1 MKLTRKLTIA
11 LAFAIL
17 VVLGIDASL
26 EVERKAQLFEGAIRR
41 DTQLLS
47 RTIAASAARVWTT
60 AGENQARDLVENA
73 NEQQSDVSIRWVSL
87 QAPRGNP
94 KGPEVPPEIIRP
106 LIAAGAGTIR
116 WRAPGDATD
125 SLYTYYPIAIPLPER
140 AIEVRESLEPER
152 AYVRH
157 TILRGAVTTAVL
169 VALCTAVAM
178 VIGVFFVGRPVRRLV
193 DQARRVGQGDL
204 SPRLS
209 LTQRDE
215 IGQLADEMNAM
226 CDRLSE
232 TRERLDSETT
242 ARMAA
247 LEQLRHADRLTT
259 VGKLAAGLAHEI
271 GTPLNVITGYAQL
284 IADECPEDSGAH
296 RNAGI
301 IAQQAERVA
310 AIIRQLLDFARRR
323 SPNPSRQDLCALAR
337 ETTDLLGS
345 LAHKHH
351 VSLVL
356 ETPGSPVWTRAD
368 PGQMKQALTNLVV
381 NGIQSMPKGGGTVTV
396 TVAERRGAPPAGI
409 EGLPGDYP
417 CLEVRDQGSGISRD
431 DLDRIFEPFFT
442 TKEVGEGTGLGL
454 SVSYGIVREHRGW
467 IDVDSVPGA
476 GTLFRIFLPKDVQV

>member
-11 LAFAIL
+11 LACAIL

-26 EVERKAQLFEGAIRR
+26 EVERKAQLFEGSIRR

-73 NEQQSDVSIRWVSL
+73 NEQQGDVSIRWVSL
-87 QAPRGNP
+87 QAPAGNSNR
-94 KGPEVPPEIIRP
+94 PEVPPEIVRP
-106 LIAAGAGTIR
+106 LVAAGAGTMR
-116 WRAPGDATD
+116 WRAPDETTD
-125 SLYTYYPIAIPLPER
+125 SLYTYYPIAIPLPDR

-152 AYVRH
+152 EYVRH
-157 TILRGAVTTAVL
+157 TVLRGVVTTAVL
-169 VALCTAVAM
+169 VALCTGVAM
-178 VIGVFFVGRPVRRLV
+178 VIGVLFVGRPVRRLV
-193 DQARRVGQGDL
+193 EQARRVGQGDL
-204 SPRLS
+204 SPRLR
-209 LTQRDE
+209 LRQRDE

-232 TRERLDSETT
+232 TRERLESETA

-284 IADECPEDSGAH
+284 IADEYSDDSGAH

-301 IAQQAERVA
+301 VAQQAERVA

-323 SPNPSRQDLCALAR
+323 SPNPSRQDLCALAHD
-337 ETTDLLGS
+337 TTSLLGT
-345 LAHKHH
+345 LAHKHQ

-356 ETPGSPVWTRAD
+356 ETPDEPVWTRAD
-368 PGQMKQALTNLVV
+368 PGQMKQALTNLIV
-381 NGIQSMPKGGGTVTV
+381 NGIQSMPEGGTVTV
-396 TVAERRGAPPAGI
+396 TVAERRGTPPAGVD
-409 EGLPGDYP
+409 GQPGNYP

-431 DLDRIFEPFFT
+431 DLDRVFEPFFT

-454 SVSYGIVREHRGW
+454 SVSYGIVREHGGW
-467 IDVDSVPGA
+467 IAVDSTPGT
-476 GTLFRIFLPKDVQV
+476 GSRFSIFLPREVTA

>member
-11 LAFAIL
+11 LACAIL
-17 VVLGIDASL
+17 VVLGVDASL
-26 EVERKAQLFEGAIRR
+26 EVERKAQLFERSIRR

-73 NEQQSDVSIRWVSL
+73 NRKQSDVSIRWVSL
-87 QAPRGNP
+87 QAPEGNP
-94 KGPEVPPEIIRP
+94 KRPEVPPEIIRP
-106 LIAAGAGTIR
+106 LVAAGAATMR
-116 WRAPGDATD
+116 WRAPGEATD

-152 AYVRH
+152 EYVRH
-157 TILRGAVTTAVL
+157 TVLRGIITTAVL
-169 VALCTAVAM
+169 VALCTGVAM
-178 VIGVFFVGRPVRRLV
+178 IIGVLFVGRPVRRLV

-204 SPRLS
+204 SPRLH
-209 LTQRDE
+209 LKQRDE

-232 TRERLDSETT
+232 TRERLDSETS

-284 IADECPEDSGAH
+284 ITDEYPDQSGAH

-337 ETTDLLGS
+337 ETTSLLGS
-345 LAHKHH
+345 LAHKHA

-356 ETPGSPVWTRAD
+356 ETPDAPVWTRAD

-381 NGIQSMPKGGGTVTV
+381 NGIQSMPEGGTVTV
-396 TVAERRGAPPAGI
+396 TVAKRRAVPPADIAGQ
-409 EGLPGDYP
+409 PGDYP
-417 CLEVRDQGSGISRD
+417 CLEVRDQGSGISSENLERV
-431 DLDRIFEPFFT
+431 FEPFFT

-454 SVSYGIVREHRGW
+454 SVSYGIVREHGGW
-467 IDVDSVPGA
+467 IEVESNQGA
-476 GTLFRIFLPKDVQV
+476 GSRFGIFLPREVEG